1 MDDKDAKIPIVLL
14 NKQRIERIIP
24 FVKRHETQLLE
35 FWELLMKLK
44 KESKET
50 LTKTEL
56 NRQLEEVSEIISN
69 KVSYDIRT

>member
-1 MDDKDAKIPIVLL
+1 MEDKDAKIPIVLL

-69 KVSYDIRT
+69 KVSYDMRI